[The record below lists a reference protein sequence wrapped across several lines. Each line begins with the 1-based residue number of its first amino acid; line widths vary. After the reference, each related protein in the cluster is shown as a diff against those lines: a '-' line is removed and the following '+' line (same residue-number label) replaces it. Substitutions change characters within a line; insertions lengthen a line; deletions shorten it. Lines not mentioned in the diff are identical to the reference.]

1 MANGKKRKRIT
12 GYALGMIEE
21 SAWILTLYA
30 LALLM
35 AVIAKVIWR

>member
-1 MANGKKRKRIT
+1 MANGKKRKRIM

-21 SAWILTLYA
+21 SAWILALTA

>member
-1 MANGKKRKRIT
+1 MTNGEKRKRIT

-21 SAWILTLYA
+21 SAWILAMTA